1 MSQRGQIGII
11 SVSALLVFALIY
23 LSRVQGAANGYP
35 LLLLP
40 LVLLA
45 GFWLSLQ
52 GALMVTVASAVM
64 VAAVHELG
72 WLPGPQ
78 ATLYMSA
85 CALAFG
91 LSVILIQ
98 AYESWQK
105 QEAEARVPQE
115 TTLLRVERKARL
127 IRGQIEENEL
137 RLKTLTQLYEAAK
150 KIMGILDLNTLLD
163 EARTLVG
170 KTLVHHFGAEA
181 EADTTVGFYLP
192 EEESGKFRRFASQ
205 GHEISDESLP
215 EQLPPENIRVWL
227 GEAFGP
233 LRIRDTRRDPRL
245 KPWFPDSAVSM
256 LVIPLVMHEILIGL
270 MVVTSSRENAFTST
284 EFNQAAVLGKQ
295 IVFALRKA
303 LLYRKVQTL
312 SITDNLTGLF
322 VHRHFQDRLREELHR
337 AERYRHFLSL
347 ILIDLDHFK
356 KVNDNHG
363 HPTGDAVLSELAA
376 RLRRAVPATA
386 LVARYGGEEFAVIL
400 PNAAKA
406 RALQVANAVHD
417 VVKATPMLVAGVPL
431 HITLS
436 AGVSTYPED
445 ALTQETLITTAD
457 TALYQAKRSGRDLV
471 IGFTRQLSQD
481 KKQKD

>member
-1 MSQRGQIGII
+1 MNRQRQIGILG
-11 SVSALLVFALIY
+11 VSGLLVFALVY
-23 LSRVQGAANGYP
+23 LSRGQGAANGFP

-40 LVLLA
+40 LILLA
-45 GFWLSLQ
+45 GFWSHLK
-52 GALMVTVASAVM
+52 GALIATVL
-64 VAAVHELG
+64 AAALIAAAHNLG
-72 WLPGPQ
+72 WLPGTQ
-78 ATLYMSA
+78 ATLYMLA

-91 LSVILIQ
+91 LAVILTQ
-98 AYESWQK
+98 AFDLWLK
-105 QEAEARVPQE
+105 REAEIRVPQE

-127 IRGQIEENEL
+127 IRGQIEENEI
-137 RLKTLTQLYEAAK
+137 RLKTLTQLYDAAK

-170 KTLVHHFGAEA
+170 KTLQHHFSAEA

-192 EEESGKFRRFASQ
+192 EEESGIFRRFASQ
-205 GHEISDESLP
+205 GHEISDEGLP

-233 LRIRDTRRDPRL
+233 LRIRDSRRDPRL
-245 KPWFPDSAVSM
+245 KPWFSDAAVSIV
-256 LVIPLVMHEILIGL
+256 LIPLVMHEILIGL
-270 MVVTSSRENAFTST
+270 LVITSSRENAFTPT
-284 EFNQAAVLGKQ
+284 DFNQAAVLGKQ

-312 SITDNLTGLF
+312 SITDNLTRLY

-356 KVNDNHG
+356 HVNDNHG
-363 HPTGDAVLSELAA
+363 HPTGDAVLSEVAA
-376 RLRRAVPATA
+376 RLQRAVPATA

-406 RALQVANAVHD
+406 RALQVAGIVHD
-417 VVKATPMLVAGVPL
+417 VVKATPMLVTGIHL

-471 IGFTRQLSQD
+471 VGFTRI
-481 KKQKD
+481 KEKNI

>member
-1 MSQRGQIGII
+1 MNRRRQMGILG
-11 SVSALLVFALIY
+11 VCALLVFALVYI
-23 LSRVQGAANGYP
+23 SRGQGAGNGFP

-40 LVLLA
+40 LILLA
-45 GFWLSLQ
+45 GYWLGLR
-52 GALMVTVASAVM
+52 GALSVTVASAAF
-64 VAAVHELG
+64 AALAHELG
-72 WLPGPQ
+72 WLPGPL
-78 ATLYMSA
+78 ATLHLLA

-91 LSVILIQ
+91 LGVILTQ
-98 AYESWQK
+98 AYDTWLK
-105 QEAEARVPQE
+105 NEAEARVPQE

-127 IRGQIEENEL
+127 IRGQIEESEFQ
-137 RLKTLTQLYEAAK
+137 LKTLTQLYDAAK
-150 KIMGILDLNTLLD
+150 KIMGILDLNNLLD

-170 KTLVHHFGAEA
+170 KTLLQHFGTGA

-192 EEESGKFRRFASQ
+192 EEESGVFRRFASQ
-205 GHEISDESLP
+205 GHEIPDEGLP
-215 EQLPPENIRVWL
+215 EALAPENIRLWL

-233 LRIRDTRRDPRL
+233 LRLRDSRRDARV
-245 KPWFPDSAVSM
+245 KPWFSDAAVSIM
-256 LVIPLVMHEILIGL
+256 MIPLVMHEILIGL
-270 MVVTSSRENAFTST
+270 MVITSSRENAFSAA

-356 KVNDNHG
+356 RVNDNHG

-386 LVARYGGEEFAVIL
+386 LVARYGGEEFAIIL

-406 RALQVANAVHD
+406 RALQVAGVVHD
-417 VVKATPMLVAGVPL
+417 VVRATPMLVAGVQL
-431 HITLS
+431 HVTLS

-457 TALYQAKRSGRDLV
+457 TALYQAKREGRDLV
-471 IGFTRQLSQD
+471 IGFTRQIRE
-481 KKQKD
+481 KNI

>member
-1 MSQRGQIGII
+1 MNRRRQIGIL
-11 SVSALLVFALIY
+11 SVGTLLVFALVYI
-23 LSRVQGAANGYP
+23 SREQGAANGFP

-45 GFWLSLQ
+45 GFWLGLRGSL
-52 GALMVTVASAVM
+52 AVTVASAALI
-64 VAAVHELG
+64 AAAHELG
-72 WLPGPQ
+72 WLPGPL
-78 ATLYMSA
+78 ATLYMLTSA
-85 CALAFG
+85 LVFG
-91 LSVILIQ
+91 LTVIFIQ
-98 AYESWQK
+98 AYEAWMK
-105 QEAEARVPQE
+105 LEAEARVPQE
-115 TTLLRVERKARL
+115 ATLLRVERKARL
-127 IRGQIEENEL
+127 IRGQIEDSEFQ
-137 RLKTLTQLYEAAK
+137 LKTLTQLYDAAK

-170 KTLVHHFGAEA
+170 KTLFHHFGAQA

-192 EEESGKFRRFASQ
+192 EEESGVFRRFASQ
-205 GHEISDESLP
+205 GHEISDEGLP
-215 EQLPPENIRVWL
+215 EQLPPENIRIWL

-233 LRIRDTRRDPRL
+233 LRIRDSRRDSRL
-245 KPWFPDSAVSM
+245 KPWFSDAAVSV
-256 LVIPLVMHEILIGL
+256 LIIPLVMHEILIGL
-270 MVVTSSRENAFTST
+270 MVITSSRENAFTAA

-295 IVFALRKA
+295 VVFALRKA

-312 SITDNLTGLF
+312 SITDNLTGLY

-347 ILIDLDHFK
+347 VLIDLDHFK
-356 KVNDNHG
+356 LVNDNHG
-363 HPTGDAVLSELAA
+363 HPTGDAVLTELAA
-376 RLRRAVPATA
+376 RVQRVVPATA

-406 RALQVANAVHD
+406 RALQIAGVIHE
-417 VVKATPMLVAGVPL
+417 VVKATPMLVAGVSL

-457 TALYQAKRSGRDLV
+457 TALYEAKRSGRDLV
-471 IGFTRQLSQD
+471 VGFTRHI
-481 KKQKD
+481 KEKNI